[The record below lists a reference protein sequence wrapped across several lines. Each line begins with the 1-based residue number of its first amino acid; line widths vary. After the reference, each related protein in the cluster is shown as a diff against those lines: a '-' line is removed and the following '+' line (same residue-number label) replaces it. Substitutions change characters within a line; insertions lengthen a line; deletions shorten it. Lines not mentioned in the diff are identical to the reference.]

1 MTQPFGAW
9 GATGSASY
17 QLAPGTRL
25 LGDVTYVSSAASGF
39 TPASYRSS
47 ALTGVLAQDYDSREA
62 THVAAPFQ
70 SASTSLVR
78 TFKGDDHNLTL
89 RVGYSGYTYGLSD
102 QSLFDYQLPAQ
113 PDLYQDLFNAVS
125 HRQVDLKAEYK
136 APLSPTSR
144 LDIGYDGELTWDGAD
159 NLDRLGTSAVTAVV
173 DGALDHAFRF
183 DQSVQALFATYQTK
197 LGRLTI
203 MPGVRL
209 EDVGLDIA
217 DTGIPTIRRDYFEV
231 YPTFHAT
238 YALTDRIDLSAS
250 YSRRVQRP
258 TGQQLDPFR
267 VYANPLAFSQGDPLL
282 APEITDSFEA
292 EAVYTKG
299 QAYVSADLFYRDH
312 KDLVSN
318 VTEDLG
324 GGALLT
330 TYANEGHS
338 RATGLELAANAPLGH
353 GVTFNLST
361 DLFWDEIAVPVNAFE
376 RPSSGA
382 GATVR
387 PKLNWTINP
396 KDFLQITVY
405 AKTRTL
411 TLQGYNGSLIYTAAG
426 FRHKFNDR
434 LSLDVTTFDPFGTLK
449 VRNVIETSELAETD
463 NLNPH
468 VRSVSI
474 GLTLAL
480 GPHPRAT
487 PRDFDFGAGAAPGGA
502 PVGGGPPVGGSP
514 AN

>member
-1 MTQPFGAW
+1 
-9 GATGSASY
+9 
-17 QLAPGTRL
+17 
-25 LGDVTYVSSAASGF
+25 
-39 TPASYRSS
+39 
-47 ALTGVLAQDYDSREA
+47 
-62 THVAAPFQ
+62 
-70 SASTSLVR
+70 
-78 TFKGDDHNLTL
+78 
-89 RVGYSGYTYGLSD
+89 
-102 QSLFDYQLPAQ
+102 
-113 PDLYQDLFNAVS
+113 
-125 HRQVDLKAEYK
+125 
-136 APLSPTSR
+136 
-144 LDIGYDGELTWDGAD
+144 
-159 NLDRLGTSAVTAVV
+159 
-173 DGALDHAFRF
+173 
-183 DQSVQALFATYQTK
+183 
-197 LGRLTI
+197 
-203 MPGVRL
+203 
-209 EDVGLDIA
+209 
-217 DTGIPTIRRDYFEV
+217 
-231 YPTFHAT
+231 
-238 YALTDRIDLSAS
+238 
-250 YSRRVQRP
+250 
-258 TGQQLDPFR
+258 
-267 VYANPLAFSQGDPLL
+267 
-282 APEITDSFEA
+282 
-292 EAVYTKG
+292 
-299 QAYVSADLFYRDH
+299 
-312 KDLVSN
+312 
-318 VTEDLG
+318 
-324 GGALLT
+324 
-330 TYANEGHS
+330 
-338 RATGLELAANAPLGH
+338 
-353 GVTFNLST
+353 
-361 DLFWDEIAVPVNAFE
+361 VNAFE